1 MTNFDEE
8 LEKLQKQLFD
18 DPTIKEYFQIK
29 AEIANNKS
37 ISILQND
44 IITYAKE
51 MTRNVNNDD
60 KYFENKN
67 KYEESLKLYNSN
79 PLVINLHEIS
89 KSVENILLELKK
101 ILE

>member
-1 MTNFDEE
+1 
-8 LEKLQKQLFD
+8 
-18 DPTIKEYFQIK
+18 
-29 AEIANNKS
+29 
-37 ISILQND
+37 
-44 IITYAKE
+44 